1 MILRIMAQP
10 RVRRANCIG
19 PQYHKIKRV
28 MMAVNYNFEWDIKK
42 AQANQDKHGVS
53 FEKAAAEP

>member
-1 MILRIMAQP
+1 LLRG
-10 RVRRANCIG
+10 VSKG

-28 MMAVNYNFEWDIKK
+28 TMAVDYNFEWDIKK
-42 AQANQDKHGVS
+42 AQANPDKHGVS